1 MSLPLQDATPHL
13 REDFQSDNQYYLGIF
28 PNVVG
33 GGVSDRKQI
42 TKLNLGIGNTS
53 FDYDGKFLNSDI
65 KCLFHV

>member
-42 TKLNLGIGNTS
+42 TKLNLGIGN
-53 FDYDGKFLNSDI
+53 YQL
-65 KCLFHV
+65 